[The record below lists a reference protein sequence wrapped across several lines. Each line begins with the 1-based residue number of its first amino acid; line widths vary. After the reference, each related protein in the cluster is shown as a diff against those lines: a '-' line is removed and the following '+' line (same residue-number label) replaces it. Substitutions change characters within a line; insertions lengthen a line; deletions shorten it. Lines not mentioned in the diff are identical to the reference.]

1 LLCLR
6 GAMRADAAD
15 ALAAAICHVHRATFQ
30 TRVPQ
35 PVNGRVKRTSWR
47 DYVEIGSK
55 R

>member
-15 ALAAAICHVHRATFQ
+15 ALAAAICHIHRCAFGA
-30 TRVPQ
+30 RLVQ
-35 PVNGRVKRTSWR
+35 PVNGHLQKKSWR
-47 DYVEIGSK
+47 DCLELAAK